1 MHGFH
6 GNLEDGDDA
15 RETGDGPVPRTDPED
30 ADPVPADVQI
40 NFDTDDGALVEPF
53 DPRIVPELL
62 ARDQSDVNDVITHE
76 QLNRTVLSLRHR
88 DHSAHDEYH
97 TRGLK
102 KITLGE
108 LKEMYELRLD
118 DNALALLRNRL
129 ELKTDDPEFIFPA
142 NSPDITWTPKG
153 TFLDLAVVIPRNIG
167 FRALL
172 PRLETAYLH
181 FELALSFTGRN
192 RQLRVSKA
200 MLGFDPTEATLWIG
214 RCLGKD
220 VWLGM
225 VHRDII
231 NGDAPPTTIGT
242 GTGSPTALS
251 KTAYH
256 VMVFFFAHAFTV
268 AGFRDIYSDEYP
280 DLNDWD
286 DYRKTNSVM

>member
-129 ELKTDDPEFIFPA
+129 ELKTDD
-142 NSPDITWTPKG
+142 DL
-153 TFLDLAVVIPRNIG
+153 LD
-167 FRALL
+167 AL
-172 PRLETAYLH
+172 TQH
-181 FELALSFTGRN
+181 T
-192 RQLRVSKA
+192 
-200 MLGFDPTEATLWIG
+200 
-214 RCLGKD
+214 
-220 VWLGM
+220 
-225 VHRDII
+225 DII
-231 NGDAPPTTIGT
+231 QKTV
-242 GTGSPTALS
+242 GSLPADVKERKPDTHLLIEEEQE
-251 KTAYH
+251 
-256 VMVFFFAHAFTV
+256 V
-268 AGFRDIYSDEYP
+268 ADVKFVLYLVR
-280 DLNDWD
+280 L
-286 DYRKTNSVM
+286 